1 MPDNQLQLIAYH
13 GWGMGATFW
22 NPLFELF
29 DDTISAQASDRGY
42 FSESKSAEFNTKISG
57 KKVILTH
64 SLGLHWCDDEVLSKA
79 DHLIILGGF
88 LNFHPADKKESR
100 KSKLILREMLS
111 QFVESPQKVLQQFYE
126 NASSPSKNSIAVPEN
141 LNHDVLLGDLTLF
154 MEDHFRQQRLFE
166 VPEISIIHGSKDQI
180 VSHHQAREMYHALR
194 YSSQYFE
201 LKNAGHLFP
210 IYSKKTCYNFIKSV
224 LSSEVNKA
232 I

>member
-1 MPDNQLQLIAYH
+1 MSDKQIQLIAYH
-13 GWGMGATFW
+13 GWGMDATFW
-22 NPLFELF
+22 KPLFELF
-29 DDTISAQASDRGY
+29 DANISATASDRGY
-42 FSESKSAEFNTKISG
+42 FSDAKNETFDKKTSG
-57 KKVILTH
+57 KKVVLTH
-64 SLGLHWCDDEVLSKA
+64 SLGLHWCDDDVLNKA
-79 DHLIILGGF
+79 DHLIVLGGF
-88 LNFHPADKKESR
+88 LNFHPADKKENR

-111 QFVESPQKVLQQFYE
+111 QFVESPEKVLQQFYE
-126 NASSPSKNSIAVPEN
+126 NASSPSKNSLSIPEN
-141 LNHDVLLGDLTLF
+141 LNHDMLLGDLTLF

-166 VPEISIIHGSKDQI
+166 LPEITIIHGSQDRI

-210 IYSKKTCYNFIKSV
+210 IYSKETCHEFIKSV

>member
-1 MPDNQLQLIAYH
+1 MADNQLQLIAYH
-13 GWGMGATFW
+13 GWGMDATFW

-29 DDTISAQASDRGY
+29 DTNISSKASDRGY
-42 FSESKSAEFNTKISG
+42 FSDSKKEEFDTKISG
-57 KKVILTH
+57 KKVVLTH
-64 SLGLHWCDDEVLSKA
+64 SLGLHWCDDNVLNQA

-111 QFVESPQKVLQQFYE
+111 QFVESPKKVLQQFYE
-126 NASSPSKNSIAVPEN
+126 KASSPSANSLTIPEN

-166 VPEISIIHGSKDQI
+166 VPEISIIHGAKDRI

-201 LKNAGHLFP
+201 LMNAGHLFP
-210 IYSKKTCYNFIKSV
+210 IYAKETCYDFIKSV

>member
-1 MPDNQLQLIAYH
+1 MSDKQIQLIAYH
-13 GWGMGATFW
+13 GWAMEASFW

-29 DDTISAQASDRGY
+29 DANIFATASDRGY
-42 FSESKSAEFNTKISG
+42 FSESKNAEFDIKFSG
-57 KKVILTH
+57 KKVVLTH
-64 SLGLHWCDDEVLSKA
+64 SLGLHWCDDEVLNQA

-88 LNFHPADKKESR
+88 LNFHPAEKKENR

-111 QFVESPQKVLQQFYE
+111 QFVESPKKVLHQFFE
-126 NASSPSKNSIAVPEN
+126 NASSPSQNNIAIPEN

-166 VPEISIIHGSKDQI
+166 VPEITIIHGSKDRI

-201 LKNAGHLFP
+201 IKNAGHLFP
-210 IYSKKTCYNFIKSV
+210 IYSKESCNDFIKSV

>member
-1 MPDNQLQLIAYH
+1 MD
-13 GWGMGATFW
+13 ATFW

-29 DDTISAQASDRGY
+29 DAGFSAKASDRGY
-42 FSESKSAEFNTKISG
+42 FSDSKSETFDPDKPG
-57 KKVILTH
+57 KKVVLTH
-64 SLGLHWCDDEVLSKA
+64 SLGLHWCDDDVLNQA

-88 LNFHPADKKESR
+88 LNFHPADKKENR
-100 KSKLILREMLS
+100 KSRLILREMLS
-111 QFVESPQKVLQQFYE
+111 QFVESPEKVLQQFYE
-126 NASSPSKNSIAVPEN
+126 NASSPSENTLSIPEE
-141 LNHDVLLGDLTLF
+141 LNHDILLGDLTLF

-166 VPEISIIHGSKDQI
+166 VPDVTIIHGSKDRI

-210 IYSKKTCYNFIKSV
+210 IYSKKACFNFIKSV
-224 LSSEVNKA
+224 LSSEVNEA